1 MRQNRVFYAISRWAG
16 CAGKRLVILAG
27 PFKKRDNRSK
37 KIQAG
42 GYLRNRT
49 GCVFAPPDFLTLF
62 IICRKFV
69 FVNSKQNLFYLP
81 RDFCRFST
89 VCVKKP
95 VTRSAVSNNPA
106 STITRMSGSV
116 PDARNKIRP

>member
-1 MRQNRVFYAISRWAG
+1 MRQNRVLYAISRWAG

-116 PDARNKIRP
+116 PDG